1 MGDLATLS
9 LMKTSIK
16 SKIKRCGFTTT
27 PNSTMVHI
35 HSQIIRPN
43 FKMTHQS
50 NEIIETNPHHYLKF
64 KNFHFKNSTSESQKN
79 IIPLYIPTFL
89 KNPCGSR
96 CQNFKITPISTPRFL
111 EILCGSPP
119 RKSKNLCGI
128 LSEFLKNLYVVDR
141 PNFVFFVRPL
151 FSLLY
156 HKTEQNATEENKK
169 NKNIY
174 SFCDPLSILYIIIY
188 RIKDKINKKYYC
200 FL

>member
-1 MGDLATLS
+1 
-9 LMKTSIK
+9 MKHQLNP
-16 SKIKRCGFTTT
+16 KIKKAWFHHHT
-27 PNSTMVHI
+27 NFHNV
-35 HSQIIRPN
+35 IRPFPTIYSH

-141 PNFVFFVRPL
+141 PSFVFSVRPL

-174 SFCDPLSILYIIIY
+174 SFCDPLSILYIYIQ
-188 RIKDKINKKYYC
+188 DKR
-200 FL
+200 

>member
-1 MGDLATLS
+1 
-9 LMKTSIK
+9 
-16 SKIKRCGFTTT
+16 
-27 PNSTMVHI
+27 
-35 HSQIIRPN
+35 
-43 FKMTHQS
+43 MTHQS

-141 PNFVFFVRPL
+141 PNFVFSVRPL
-151 FSLLY
+151 FLY
-156 HKTEQNATEENKK
+156 CTTKRNRTQQRKTKK
-169 NKNIY
+169 IKIFTLFVILFLYYIY
-174 SFCDPLSILYIIIY
+174 IY

>member
-1 MGDLATLS
+1 
-9 LMKTSIK
+9 MKHQLNP
-16 SKIKRCGFTTT
+16 KIKKVWFHHHTNFHNVIRPFPTIYFNFTTT
-27 PNSTMVHI
+27 QQT
-35 HSQIIRPN
+35 
-43 FKMTHQS
+43 
-50 NEIIETNPHHYLKF
+50 NEIIETNPHNYLKF
-64 KNFHFKNSTSESQKN
+64 KNFHFKIPRLNRKRISTH
-79 IIPLYIPTFL
+79 YIAPHFL

-156 HKTEQNATEENKK
+156 HKTEQNATEENEK

-174 SFCDPLSILYIIIY
+174 SFL
-188 RIKDKINKKYYC
+188 
-200 FL
+200 

>member
-1 MGDLATLS
+1 
-9 LMKTSIK
+9 
-16 SKIKRCGFTTT
+16 
-27 PNSTMVHI
+27 
-35 HSQIIRPN
+35 
-43 FKMTHQS
+43 MTHQS

-111 EILCGSPP
+111 EILCGTPP

-169 NKNIY
+169 IKIFTHLII
-174 SFCDPLSILYIIIY
+174 SFLYLYIVLFYII
-188 RIKDKINKKYYC
+188 
-200 FL
+200 